1 MQLQGVCPEPPPPD
15 LMVGSPTRDERP
27 ELRSVPELAEVREFV
42 DHHRL
47 ERFRRR
53 KDQAP

>member
-53 KDQAP
+53 QDQAP